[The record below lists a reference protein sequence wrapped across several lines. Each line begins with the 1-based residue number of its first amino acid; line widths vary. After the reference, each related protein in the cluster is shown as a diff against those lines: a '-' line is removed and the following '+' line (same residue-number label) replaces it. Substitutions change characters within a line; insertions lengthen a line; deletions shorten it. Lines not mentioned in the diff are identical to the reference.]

1 MWTNRK
7 SKIYHGFL
15 LHNGWYMCRVKTII
29 SWKPL
34 ILAEGK
40 KKQVLGRHHEREKT
54 FTFVH
59 CTKKNSLV
67 LIIEIGSDEL
77 EHILGYIFQPV
88 PWSTNARGEKS
99 QNCALTFCWP
109 KKKLIVAE
117 KCLLIL
123 LVLKKKNR

>member
-7 SKIYHGFL
+7 SKIRHAWIFTAQWLIYVQGKNYNL
-15 LHNGWYMCRVKTII
+15 LKAADSCWRKKEAGVGKT
-29 SWKPL
+29 S
-34 ILAEGK
+34 
-40 KKQVLGRHHEREKT
+40 RERENVYFRT
-54 FTFVH
+54 LH
-59 CTKKNSLV
+59 KKNSLV

-117 KCLLIL
+117 NCLLIL
-123 LVLKKKNR
+123 LVLKR